1 MNIRLILCGILSC
14 FSSSQMNPVLAVT
27 AADISTYYQKSSCT
41 ACSQVPDFTLFP
53 KEDGIKDFPET
64 INPQETD
71 LHVIKE
77 YYTNV
82 AQAYRKMAKAEEARA
97 LESRN
102 KIDLYQGSMVR
113 STFRT
118 NDKGLLRRDFHNLQ
132 DGIHGRDKQTQNA
145 RALAA
150 TYTKQTYTPLA
161 QKADEYSRKAEFYQE
176 LADTSAELHQGL
188 IK

>member
-1 MNIRLILCGILSC
+1 MYTKSIFIGILGC
-14 FSSSQMNPVLAVT
+14 FALTSSTWGVT
-27 AADISTYYQKSSCT
+27 AADMATYYQKGACT
-41 ACSQVPDFTLFP
+41 ACSQTPDFTLFP
-53 KEDGIKDFPET
+53 KEDEIRDFPKS
-64 INPQETD
+64 IDPQETD

-82 AQAYRKMAKAEEARA
+82 AEAYRKLAKTQETRA

-102 KIDLYQGSMVR
+102 KIDLHRGSMVR
-113 STFRT
+113 SSLRT
-118 NDKGLLRRDFHNLQ
+118 NDKGFLRRDIHGLQ

-161 QKADEYSRKAEFYQE
+161 NKADEYARKAEFYQE

-188 IK
+188 TK

>member
-1 MNIRLILCGILSC
+1 MYIKSSIIGILGC
-14 FSSSQMNPVLAVT
+14 VALAPSAWGVT
-27 AADISTYYQKSSCT
+27 AADIATYYQKGACT
-41 ACSQVPDFTLFP
+41 GCAQTPDFTLFP
-53 KEDGIKDFPET
+53 KEDGIKDFPKS

-77 YYTNV
+77 YYTKV
-82 AQAYRKMAKAEEARA
+82 AEAYRKLAKTQEARA

-102 KIDLYQGSMVR
+102 KIDLHQGSMVR
-113 STFRT
+113 SSFRAD
-118 NDKGLLRRDFHNLQ
+118 DKGMLRRDIHGLQ

-161 QKADEYSRKAEFYQE
+161 NKADEYARKAEFYQE

-188 IK
+188 TK